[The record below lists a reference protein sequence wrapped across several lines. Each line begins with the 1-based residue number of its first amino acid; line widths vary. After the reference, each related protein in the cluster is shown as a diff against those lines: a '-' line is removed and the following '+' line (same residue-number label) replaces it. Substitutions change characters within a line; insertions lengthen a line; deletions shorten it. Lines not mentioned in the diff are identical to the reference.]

1 MAEHKM
7 SYAAADGAHELVGI
21 LTRPPAGVAARGEAV
36 VLVHG
41 GMANKNSFYH
51 KHLASKLASEL
62 GYHVFRFDFVGN
74 GESFPIFKKAADGTE
89 TTEAYRNMMSGFWLD
104 VDDLAWTCEYLAVD
118 HGLKVACAIGHSRG
132 GQVCHM
138 MAVKHG
144 ARLGI
149 PRIVGC
155 NMRYNLEYWRAS
167 RCKAVAEHGHWTL
180 GWRNRGQP
188 VEHRVSA
195 ADIDIYAGVP
205 MHQVRLLTGVRV
217 LNCYGLLS
225 EDQPRQAAYDTG
237 AEPLTD
243 GVVPFADVEPPSN
256 LIPDHTLRF
265 LPNVGH
271 YYREPGSA
279 DRLWHAIRAW
289 LLDEGAAG
297 FSML

>member
-1 MAEHKM
+1 M
-7 SYAAADGAHELVGI
+7 
-21 LTRPPAGVAARGEAV
+21 
-36 VLVHG
+36 
-41 GMANKNSFYH
+41 
-51 KHLASKLASEL
+51 
-62 GYHVFRFDFVGN
+62 
-74 GESFPIFKKAADGTE
+74 
-89 TTEAYRNMMSGFWLD
+89 
-104 VDDLAWTCEYLAVD
+104 
-118 HGLKVACAIGHSRG
+118 
-132 GQVCHM
+132 
-138 MAVKHG
+138 
-144 ARLGI
+144 
-149 PRIVGC
+149 
-155 NMRYNLEYWRAS
+155 
-167 RCKAVAEHGHWTL
+167 AEHGHWTL

-217 LNCYGLLS
+217 LNCCEDLSTLFARTCTSNSLRVRPWLIAGASLVLERCSPPRPRPLRRAVWLTRPCFPCGHPHSLADGLLS